1 MPQRLLVVDDE
12 VGVRDGLKQY
22 LERRGYAIDC
32 AARLAEAMTLLAEFR
47 YDVVITD
54 LQLSA
59 GGAEGLAVVVEA
71 RRRCAGAHIILL
83 TGNDSEVMASAA
95 RGLGVDVLVPKPRPL
110 AEIEGIIQ
118 SLLGGA
124 A

>member
-1 MPQRLLVVDDE
+1 MPLRLLVVDDE
-12 VGVRDGLKQY
+12 AGVRDGMKHY

-71 RRRCAGAHIILL
+71 RRRCAGARTVLL
-83 TGNDSEVMASAA
+83 TGHDSEMMTAAA
-95 RGLGVDVLVPKPRPL
+95 RCLGVDVLVLKPRRL
-110 AEIEGIIQ
+110 AEIEEIIQ